1 MSIRKKNVS
10 IQNLTVTEKNN
21 FSLNIS
27 KLNICV
33 YVSSSKK
40 YNRIIDILQ
49 LFKLKMKTFTRQV
62 ACEIWYIVAQNS
74 ARAYGGQIL
83 ENLPLRE
90 GCSVHSFLG
99 STSHS
104 LQGLGPRLNQTRQTA
119 L

>member
-74 ARAYGGQIL
+74 ARAY
-83 ENLPLRE
+83 
-90 GCSVHSFLG
+90 
-99 STSHS
+99 
-104 LQGLGPRLNQTRQTA
+104 
-119 L
+119 